1 MRQAFPVWWTFSMG
15 KPIQF
20 VCRSE
25 LWINQPAFPSPSL
38 FFFLSSFPIL
48 IPCSQYFFWI
58 PPVFP
63 EIVLGRKILF
73 VSCDDEKKKKISYHF
88 IPFVSVISLPLHFKQ
103 CFFIPLLFLYCSVLP
118 KFVNFVSF
126 FPPPKNNFLTYSK
139 IGSLFLFN

>member
-73 VSCDDEKKKKISYHF
+73 VSCDDEKKKQNISYHF
-88 IPFVSVISLPLHFKQ
+88 IPFVGQPVWVWNIEKYDTKLDPMHHAHSHIIHNHNFTKKWKQ
-103 CFFIPLLFLYCSVLP
+103 H
-118 KFVNFVSF
+118 VSIIRWMH
-126 FPPPKNNFLTYSK
+126 K
-139 IGSLFLFN
+139 